1 MLGNQPKRQADW
13 LLFWKSFS
21 ILKNNLAAGRWKS
34 NKEVWKIQLIYKW
47 ETWKSRHLCLHVQSN
62 PPFVFNTNFI
72 CLTALDPTLSA
83 TNSTVRRSDGGWLW
97 KKACSRST
105 CHIKVIGIKYLHTN
119 NSENAISQIFIS
131 RWLTCSFCCDLLA
144 VGASLSS
151 AEVGVILR
159 MIPPLLAV
167 LPDTKA
173 ARSLRNSP
181 GNKAACYFVSQIY
194 THVKYTKDTRKR
206 FCGLHPGSTHQEM
219 DSMYK

>member
-1 MLGNQPKRQADW
+1 MSDL
-13 LLFWKSFS
+13 
-21 ILKNNLAAGRWKS
+21 
-34 NKEVWKIQLIYKW
+34 EIQTDIRLY
-47 ETWKSRHLCLHVQSN
+47 VQSN
-62 PPFVFNTNFI
+62 PPFLFNTNFI

-105 CHIKVIGIKYLHTN
+105 CHIKVIGLKYLLTN
-119 NSENAISQIFIS
+119 NSVMSSNISQLFIS
-131 RWLTCSFCCDLLA
+131 CWLTCSFCCDLLA
-144 VGASLSS
+144 VGVSLSS

-181 GNKAACYFVSQIY
+181 GHKQGRVHVTLCPKYI
-194 THVKYTKDTRKR
+194 HVKDTKQSREI

-219 DSMYK
+219 DSMYTEAAGPPEECSPTK